1 MTRITVR
8 IDLAPGSHLG
18 HGKIRL
24 LELVE
29 RHGSIAA
36 AARAM
41 GMSYRRAW
49 LLCDEVNRMFLEP
62 AIGTKLGGKGGG
74 KAELTSFGQEIVA
87 LYRDVEAQSLGL
99 FGERLERLQGQLAQT
114 KGGDGSP
121 EPQERL

>member
-8 IDLAPGSHLG
+8 IDFTDDRHLG

-24 LELVE
+24 LELIE
-29 RHGSIAA
+29 QHGSIAA

-62 AIGTKLGGKGGG
+62 AIGTRLGGKGGG
-74 KAELTSFGQEIVA
+74 KAELTPFGREIVA
-87 LYRDVEAQSLGL
+87 LYRDAEAQSFAV
-99 FGERLERLQGQLAQT
+99 FGERIARLQQRLAPT
-114 KGGDGSP
+114 KAGGVAH
-121 EPQERL
+121 

>member
-8 IDLAPGSHLG
+8 LDLAEGSHLG

-29 RHGSIAA
+29 QHGSIAG

-62 AIGTKLGGKGGG
+62 AVGKRLGGKGGG
-74 KAELTSFGQEIVA
+74 KAELTAFGREVVA
-87 LYRDVEAQSLGL
+87 LYRDVETQSLAL
-99 FGERLERLQGQLAQT
+99 FEDRLSRLQDRLA
-114 KGGDGSP
+114 
-121 EPQERL
+121 EAAAAR